1 MRTTL
6 QIEGMTCEN
15 CVKHARM
22 ALSDIPGVSNVQVN
36 LATGLAEVIHE
47 GSDLNAMI
55 SAVEEEGYDAKVV
68 E

>member
-1 MRTTL
+1 
-6 QIEGMTCEN
+6 
-15 CVKHARM
+15 M